1 MLKLL
6 ELMSMLSIEHML
18 KLLMKNLILFIIIE
32 NKPVSMKTYL

>member
-1 MLKLL
+1 MLRLL
-6 ELMSMLSIEHML
+6 ELMSILSIEHML